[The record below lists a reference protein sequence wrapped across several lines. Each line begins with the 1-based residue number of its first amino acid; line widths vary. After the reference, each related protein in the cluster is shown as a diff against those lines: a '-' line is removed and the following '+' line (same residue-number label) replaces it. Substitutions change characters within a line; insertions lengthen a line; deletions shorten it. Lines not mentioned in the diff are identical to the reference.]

1 MKWLAR
7 AGCFSCWMLAG
18 AIVEQIA
25 GLLLSVLVV
34 EYVEQSLSWIYVPML
49 LLMFP
54 VGALLGL
61 VGAWVTR
68 ESRELHRACR
78 VVGLVFGLI
87 GITLAVVSTEKA
99 RAAYG
104 TGMFSVL
111 RDGLEALLFGMVAVI
126 GILMMGIGGCGT
138 AARRQSPSGE

>member
-1 MKWLAR
+1 MRWFAR
-7 AGCFSCWMLAG
+7 ACCFSCWMLAG
-18 AIVEQIA
+18 ALIAQIA

-34 EYVEQSLSWIYVPML
+34 EYVEESLGWIYVPML

-78 VVGLVFGLI
+78 VVGLVLGLI

-99 RAAYG
+99 RAAHG
-104 TGMFSVL
+104 TGMFSIL
-111 RDGLEALLFGMVAVI
+111 WDGLEALLFGIVAVI
-126 GILMMGIGGCGT
+126 GILVMGIAGFGA
-138 AARRQSPSGE
+138 AARHQSPSGE